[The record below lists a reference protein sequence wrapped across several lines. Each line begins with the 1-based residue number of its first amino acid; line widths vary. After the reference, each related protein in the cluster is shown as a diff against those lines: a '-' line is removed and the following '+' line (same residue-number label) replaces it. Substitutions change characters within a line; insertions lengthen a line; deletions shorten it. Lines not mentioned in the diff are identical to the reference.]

1 MLLTLTLL
9 ACTSC
14 FSWYFFG
21 GTHAV
26 RSFRFLTFWPIE
38 TRQGSKKCDRF
49 VGLVSFYFWVFAYL
63 CLSCVELRGFKALV
77 QIGNFLQRGV
87 SVWVSANCF
96 LHCCFPVSNLRSS
109 YIEDQTHITSLRIQR
124 KENAHKIL
132 FFFLVNSVITFKQI
146 ICLSLSIIIFLLVL
160 EEAGQDVC
168 QLKTTIWSSLI
179 LFLCIFHYF

>member
-1 MLLTLTLL
+1 MPLTLTLL

-26 RSFRFLTFWPIE
+26 RSFRFLTFCPIE

-63 CLSCVELRGFKALV
+63 CLSCVVLRGFKALV

-87 SVWVSANCF
+87 SVWVSANSLLLSGF
-96 LHCCFPVSNLRSS
+96 QLEIILYRRSNAHNFFKNSEKGKNKKKRK
-109 YIEDQTHITSLRIQR
+109 THINIV
-124 KENAHKIL
+124 
-132 FFFLVNSVITFKQI
+132 FFFWVNSVIT
-146 ICLSLSIIIFLLVL
+146 LS
-160 EEAGQDVC
+160 
-168 QLKTTIWSSLI
+168 K
-179 LFLCIFHYF
+179 

>member
-1 MLLTLTLL
+1 MPLTLTLL

-63 CLSCVELRGFKALV
+63 CLSCVVLRGFKALV

-87 SVWVSANCF
+87 SVWVSANSLLLSGF
-96 LHCCFPVSNLRSS
+96 QLEIILYRRPNAHNFFKNSEKGKNKKKRK
-109 YIEDQTHITSLRIQR
+109 THINIV
-124 KENAHKIL
+124 
-132 FFFLVNSVITFKQI
+132 FFFWVNSVIT
-146 ICLSLSIIIFLLVL
+146 LS
-160 EEAGQDVC
+160 
-168 QLKTTIWSSLI
+168 K
-179 LFLCIFHYF
+179 

>member
-1 MLLTLTLL
+1 MPLTLTLL

-63 CLSCVELRGFKALV
+63 CLSCVVLRGFKALV

-87 SVWVSANCF
+87 SVWVSANSLLLSGF
-96 LHCCFPVSNLRSS
+96 QLEIILYRRSNAHNFFKNSEKGKNKKKRK
-109 YIEDQTHITSLRIQR
+109 THINIV
-124 KENAHKIL
+124 
-132 FFFLVNSVITFKQI
+132 FFFWVNSVIT
-146 ICLSLSIIIFLLVL
+146 LS
-160 EEAGQDVC
+160 
-168 QLKTTIWSSLI
+168 K
-179 LFLCIFHYF
+179 